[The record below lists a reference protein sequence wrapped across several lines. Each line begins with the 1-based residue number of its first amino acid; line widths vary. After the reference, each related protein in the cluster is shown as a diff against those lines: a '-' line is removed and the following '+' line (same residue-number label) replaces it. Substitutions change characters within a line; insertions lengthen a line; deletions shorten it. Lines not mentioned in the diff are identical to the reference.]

1 MDCRV
6 KQAGVQ
12 IIAALGLVALLGAC
26 ASPLARVPRAERNA
40 ISARMMSD
48 ITVLASDEF
57 GGRQPG
63 TPGEVRTLEY
73 LTKRFADVGLVSGT
87 NDPAS
92 PWRAPVSLART
103 HLEQSTV
110 ALLQDDMI
118 VELRNDQAIAITR
131 SRQSLLEDADMVFVG
146 NGGDSVP
153 DAAIAGS
160 VAVMLADES
169 LNPARRKALERKGA
183 AAVIVV
189 PRSDE
194 SYVRIRQRL
203 AGKAL
208 SLVDE
213 EDASLGVAISNA
225 AMEETLGVERWRG
238 LKASA
243 QSDAFTPVRLKW
255 TVSIAANAN
264 RLEFVSHNL
273 VGKLPG
279 TRPEAGAV
287 LLLAH
292 WDHLGECGPDS
303 LDDGSADRLCNGA
316 VDNASGVA
324 LMLELARRLS
334 ANGPHERDIYVL
346 ATSAEEAGLLGA
358 RAFVANPPVPLES
371 IVAAFNFDT
380 SAVAPA
386 GSSVGF
392 VGEGRTALDPVIFEV
407 MEGARRDLGNRNFAE
422 TFVKRQDGW
431 ALLEAGVPTVFLS
444 SAFASKITLG
454 PYLEA
459 HYHGPSDEADTIELG
474 GAIDDLLLHEEL
486 VMRFA
491 DTTAYPGR

>member
-1 MDCRV
+1 MGARIWAV
-6 KQAGVQ
+6 
-12 IIAALGLVALLGAC
+12 LGLAALLGAC
-26 ASPLARVPRAERNA
+26 ATPLARVPRAERAA

-57 GGRQPG
+57 GGRKPG
-63 TPGEVRTLEY
+63 TPGEERTLEY

-92 PWRAPVSLART
+92 PWRAPVGLVSTR
-103 HLEQSTV
+103 LEQSTI

-118 VELRNDQAIAITR
+118 VELGNDQAIAITR

-146 NGGDSVP
+146 NGGDTVP
-153 DAAIAGS
+153 EAAIAGS
-160 VAVMLADES
+160 VAVMLTDES
-169 LNPARRKALERKGA
+169 LNPARRTALERKGA

-194 SYVRIRQRL
+194 SYARIRQRL
-203 AGKAL
+203 AGEAL
-208 SLVDE
+208 SLADK
-213 EDASLGVAISNA
+213 EDGSLGVAISNA

-243 QSDAFTPVRLKW
+243 QSDDFTPVRLKW
-255 TVSIAANAN
+255 SISIAASAN
-264 RLEFVSHNL
+264 RREFVSHNL
-273 VGKLPG
+273 VGMLPG

-292 WDHLGECGPDS
+292 WDHLGECGPD
-303 LDDGSADRLCNGA
+303 GVADRLCNGA

-334 ANGPHERDIYVL
+334 AKGPHERDIYVL

-358 RAFVANPPVPLES
+358 RAFVANPPVPLDS

-392 VGEGRTALDPVIFEV
+392 VGEGRTALDRVIFEV
-407 MEGARRDLGNRNFAE
+407 MEAARRDLGNRNFAE

-444 SAFASKITLG
+444 TSFGSQITFG

-459 HYHGPSDEADTIELG
+459 HYHGPSDEIDVIELG

-491 DTTAYPGR
+491 DTAAYPGR